1 MFMNSINK
9 DTDYYDNSEAN
20 NFVFVD
26 RFVVNKKD
34 WQKDLSQVQNMSKH
48 LRFEDKVDKLWW
60 RGAPS
65 SDNNT
70 VFAKFGTDRPAS
82 TMENIM
88 TEKLYNNLLFQSI
101 FLMSFLI
108 LVGLLIP
115 NWLVFVIT
123 KAIAYGLVGL
133 GIITLM
139 RGGLVSFGQG
149 FVFGIGGVSS
159 VDVGYCGDVDQ
170 YFSEDASCEV

>member
-70 VFAKFGTDRPAS
+70 VFAEFGPDRPAS

-88 TEKLYNNLLFQSI
+88 TEKTNDFH
-101 FLMSFLI
+101 
-108 LVGLLIP
+108 
-115 NWLVFVIT
+115 
-123 KAIAYGLVGL
+123 
-133 GIITLM
+133 
-139 RGGLVSFGQG
+139 
-149 FVFGIGGVSS
+149 
-159 VDVGYCGDVDQ
+159 
-170 YFSEDASCEV
+170 